1 MPEISAPDQQI
12 PQSLGGYLEVMSK
25 AVFQTGISW
34 RVVDSKWPEL
44 REALRGFDIEAVATL
59 SEADLEELAQDTRV
73 IRNRR
78 KLAAI
83 VHNAQRII
91 DLDEEHGDFKSYL
104 RSHASF
110 DETVKDL
117 RAQFK
122 FFGDTGCYMFLYV
135 VGEEVPP
142 HEEWMKAMQP
152 KRQRQAGRRK

>member
-1 MPEISAPDQQI
+1 MPEMSAPEQLI
-12 PQSLGGYLEVMSK
+12 PQSLGDYLEVMSK
-25 AVFQTGISW
+25 AVFQAGISW
-34 RVVDSKWPEL
+34 RVVDSKWPEI
-44 REALRGFDIEAVATL
+44 REALRGFDIDVVATL
-59 SEADLEELAQDTRV
+59 SEADLEELAQDARV

-91 DLDEEHGDFKSYL
+91 DLDDEHGGFQSYL

-122 FFGDTGCYMFLYV
+122 FLGETGCYMFLYV
-135 VGEEVPP
+135 VG
-142 HEEWMKAMQP
+142 
-152 KRQRQAGRRK
+152 KRYRLTMSG

>member
-1 MPEISAPDQQI
+1 MVEMGAPDQKI
-12 PQSLGGYLEVMSK
+12 PQSLGDYLDVMSK

-34 RVVDSKWPEL
+34 RVVDSKWPQL
-44 REALRGFDIEAVATL
+44 REAMRGFDIDAVATL

-91 DLDEEHGDFKSYL
+91 DLDDEHGSFQGYL
-104 RSHASF
+104 RSHGDF
-110 DETVKDL
+110 NETVKDL

-122 FFGDTGCYMFLYV
+122 FLGETGCYYFLYV

-142 HEEWMKAMQP
+142 HDEWAKARQSGS
-152 KRQRQAGRRK
+152 KR

>member
-1 MPEISAPDQQI
+1 MPEMSAPEQLI
-12 PQSLGGYLEVMSK
+12 PQSLGDYLEVMSK
-25 AVFQTGISW
+25 AVFQAGISW
-34 RVVDSKWPEL
+34 RVVDSKWPEI
-44 REALRGFDIEAVATL
+44 REALRGFDIDVVATL
-59 SEADLEELAQDTRV
+59 SEADLEELAQDARV

-91 DLDEEHGDFKSYL
+91 DLDDEHGGFQSYL

-122 FFGDTGCYMFLYV
+122 FLGETGCYMFLYV

-142 HEEWMKAMQP
+142 HDEWMRAMQP
-152 KRQRQAGRRK
+152 KGQRQAGRR

>member
-1 MPEISAPDQQI
+1 MAETSAPDQRI
-12 PQSLGGYLEVMSK
+12 PQSLGDYLEVMSK

-44 REALRGFDIEAVATL
+44 RKALRGFDIDAVATL
-59 SEADLEELAQDTRV
+59 SETDLEELAQDARV

-91 DLDEEHGDFKSYL
+91 DLDDEHEGFQSYL

-110 DETVKDL
+110 AETVTDL

-122 FFGDTGCYMFLYV
+122 FLGDTGCYFFLHV

-142 HEEWMKAMQP
+142 HDEWMRARQP
-152 KRQRQAGRRK
+152 TKRR

>member
-1 MPEISAPDQQI
+1 MAEMKAPDQKI
-12 PQSLGGYLEVMSK
+12 PQSLGDYLEVMSK

-44 REALRGFDIEAVATL
+44 REALRGFDIGAVATL

-91 DLDEEHGDFKSYL
+91 DLDDEHGGFQSYL
-104 RSHASF
+104 RSHGSF
-110 DETVKDL
+110 DETVEDL

-122 FFGDTGCYMFLYV
+122 FLGNTGCYYFLYV

-142 HEEWMKAMQP
+142 HDEWSARQP
-152 KRQRQAGRRK
+152 RRRR

>member
-1 MPEISAPDQQI
+1 MAEMSAPEQQI
-12 PQSLGGYLEVMSK
+12 PQSLGDYLEVMSK
-25 AVFQTGISW
+25 AVFQAGISW
-34 RVVDSKWPEL
+34 RVVDSKWPQI
-44 REALRGFDIEAVATL
+44 REALRGFEIGAVATL

-91 DLDEEHGDFKSYL
+91 DLDDEHGDFRSYL

-110 DETVKDL
+110 GDIVKDL

-122 FFGDTGCYMFLYV
+122 FLGDTGCYFFLYV

-142 HEEWMKAMQP
+142 HEEWMRAKQP
-152 KRQRQAGRRK
+152 KRRR

>member
-1 MPEISAPDQQI
+1 MSAPDQKI
-12 PQSLGGYLEVMSK
+12 PQSLGDYLEVMSK

-34 RVVDSKWPEL
+34 RVVDTKWPEL
-44 REALRGFDIEAVATL
+44 RQALREFDIDAVATL

-91 DLDEEHGDFKSYL
+91 DLDDEHGGFQTYL

-110 DETVKDL
+110 ADTVADL
-117 RAQFK
+117 RKQFK
-122 FFGDTGCYMFLYV
+122 FLGDTGSYFFLYV

-142 HEEWMKAMQP
+142 HEEWMKARQP
-152 KRQRQAGRRK
+152 GARR